1 MRGTLSWV
9 GLAIVVT
16 GVAALVFADVF
27 TDLGSPQG
35 DVIVSLVTMT
45 ALLVVIGGGT
55 IGAYWGKGTMLLRH
69 IAIWLAIVAAI
80 SLIYT
85 YRSTLGFDLN

>member
-1 MRGTLSWV
+1 
-9 GLAIVVT
+9 
-16 GVAALVFADVF
+16 
-27 TDLGSPQG
+27 
-35 DVIVSLVTMT
+35 
-45 ALLVVIGGGT
+45 
-55 IGAYWGKGTMLLRH
+55 MLLRH

>member
-27 TDLGSPQG
+27 TDLGSPRG
-35 DVIVSLVTMT
+35 DMIVSLVTMT